1 MQPDQQQQPYHYP
14 SDAAAAPPFGAPSNP
29 PTMPRVIASGPDPV
43 STEPTSPYA
52 QYPDQFSP
60 LPPSQTQAPTQP
72 MPSAQ
77 PAAQPAPN
85 PPSAP
90 EPNQPQ
96 PAPQQP
102 AKQPTNQAKPQQK
115 GPTSTQNTLLFSE
128 MRENMI
134 IMNDGSFRAIGQSTS
149 I

>member
-1 MQPDQQQQPYHYP
+1 MSMQPDQQQQPYHYP
-14 SDAAAAPPFGAPSNP
+14 PDAAAAPQFGAPSTPQNTP
-29 PTMPRVIASGPDPV
+29 GVIASGPDPV
-43 STEPTSPYA
+43 SAEPTSPYA

-60 LPPSQTQAPTQP
+60 LPPSQSQTQAPTQP
-72 MPSAQ
+72 TSSTQ
-77 PAAQPAPN
+77 PTAQPAPN

-115 GPTSTQNTLLFSE
+115 GPTSTQNTLLFS
-128 MRENMI
+128 
-134 IMNDGSFRAIGQSTS
+134 
-149 I
+149 